1 MVYTNP
7 IALANDQVKWQGNYY
22 EQNAKG
28 NMFCFGGVSTALVA
42 QNATAT
48 GLTAT
53 AKPII
58 GVYNPPNSGKNLS
71 IIETLVL
78 ITNVAASAVSPG
90 AFVYVTATGQA
101 GNAATFSTGVA
112 PISRFLGN
120 ATPSAA
126 LGYALTQALTG
137 LSGSLTNTAL
147 PFNSTQIV
155 ASEPSTVAPMM
166 GGQSAEDNQGS
177 WIVPPG
183 AFLGVMCTAST
194 TTVSAASRMVWI
206 ELPVTG
212 V

>member
-1 MVYTNP
+1 MAAYVNP
-7 IALANDQVKWQGNYY
+7 IALSNDQVKWQGNYY

-28 NMFCFGGVSTALVA
+28 NLFCFGGVSTTLAA
-42 QNATAT
+42 ANATAT

-53 AKPII
+53 AQPII
-58 GVYNPPNSGKNLS
+58 GVYNPPTSGKNL
-71 IIETLVL
+71 ILIETLVL
-78 ITNVAASAVSPG
+78 ITNVAASAVSPN
-90 AFVYVTATGQA
+90 AFVYVSSTAQTAVSSG
-101 GNAATFSTGVA
+101 ST
-112 PISRFLGN
+112 PLTRFLGN
-120 ATPSAA
+120 ANPSVAKA
-126 LGYALTQALTG
+126 FAFGTALTG

-166 GGQSAEDNQGS
+166 GGQSAEDIQGS

-183 AFLGVMCTAST
+183 CFLGVMCTTST
-194 TTVSAASRMVWI
+194 TTISAASRMIWV